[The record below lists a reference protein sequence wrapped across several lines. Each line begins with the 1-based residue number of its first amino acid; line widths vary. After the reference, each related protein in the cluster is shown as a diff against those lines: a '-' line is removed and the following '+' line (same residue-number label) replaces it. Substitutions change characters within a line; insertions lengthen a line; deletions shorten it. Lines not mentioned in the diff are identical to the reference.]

1 MNTQT
6 LITRGGPLAVLAA
19 VVALAAAPAASQAA
33 NTPNC
38 VPASNIQ
45 AIIDD
50 SGSMASEDPSKF
62 RTALLDAFANLSQN
76 NGKILGGIEFGS
88 APNVLFAPGTIPGVI
103 PAMQASFLQVDAD
116 NGGTDYQEAFA
127 SATAL
132 NGTANAR
139 IFLTDGQPD
148 SYPSSH
154 LSPLIK
160 TYVVGIGDFAATT
173 EGSNTLLRLAAETG
187 GPLPFLVQDSSQVQ
201 PVAAGISAAVNCK
214 TPPQTFTKTFTKAG
228 QQVTYAFK
236 PDGSTADIL
245 ISWNTSSSVLDPT
258 QFTVVG
264 GKKGKKGKKGSA
276 SLATLLKKG
285 KAKVKRVRGTEKK
298 GATFATVSLRG
309 LKKGKKV
316 KFKVKAASLVI
327 PTVGTTQI
335 IK

>member
-6 LITRGGPLAVLAA
+6 LITRGGPLAVLTA

-33 NTPNC
+33 VTPNC

-50 SGSMASEDPSKF
+50 SGSMASEDPEKF
-62 RTALLDAFANLSQN
+62 RTALLNAFANLSQN
-76 NGKILGGIEFGS
+76 NGKILGGIEFGTS
-88 APNVLFAPGTIPGVI
+88 PNVLFAPGTIPGII
-103 PAMQASFLQVDAD
+103 PAMQASFLQVDAN

-139 IFLTDGQPD
+139 IFLTDGAPD
-148 SYPSSH
+148 AYPTSH
-154 LSPLIK
+154 LSPKIK

-173 EGSNTLLRLAAETG
+173 SGTNTLLSLAADTG
-187 GPLPFLVQDSSQVQ
+187 GPLPFLIQDSSQVQ
-201 PVAAGISAAVNCK
+201 PVAGAISAAINCK
-214 TPPQTFTKTFTKAG
+214 TPPLTFTKTFTKQG
-228 QQVTYAFK
+228 EQVTYAFK
-236 PDGSTADIL
+236 PEGSTADIL
-245 ISWNTSSSVLDPT
+245 ISWNTSSSALDPT
-258 QFTVVG
+258 QFTVAG
-264 GKKGKKGKKGSA
+264 GGKKGKKGSA

-298 GATFATVSLRG
+298 GTTFATVSLRG

-316 KFKVKAASLVI
+316 KFKVKAATLLI
-327 PTVGTTQI
+327 PTIGTTQI

>member
-6 LITRGGPLAVLAA
+6 LITRGGPLAVLTAI
-19 VVALAAAPAASQAA
+19 VALAAAPAASQAA

-38 VPASNIQ
+38 VPATNIQ

-50 SGSMASEDPSKF
+50 SGSMSGEDPNKF

-76 NGKILGGIEFGS
+76 NGTILGGIEFGTS
-88 APNVLFAPGTIPGVI
+88 PNVLFAPGTIPGII
-103 PAMQASFLQVDAD
+103 PAMQASFLQVDAN

-132 NGTANAR
+132 NGTADAR
-139 IFLTDGQPD
+139 IFLTDGAPD
-148 SYPSSH
+148 SYPTTH
-154 LSPLIK
+154 LSPKVK
-160 TYVVGIGDFAATT
+160 TYVVGIGDFAASAGGNSVLTQI
-173 EGSNTLLRLAAETG
+173 AAETG

-201 PVAAGISAAVNCK
+201 PVAAGISAAINCK
-214 TPPQTFTKTFTKAG
+214 TPPLTFTKTFTKAG
-228 QQVTYAFK
+228 EQVTYAFK
-236 PDGSTADIL
+236 PEGSTADIL

-258 QFTVVG
+258 QFTVASG
-264 GKKGKKGKKGSA
+264 GKKGKKGSA

-316 KFKVKAASLVI
+316 KFKVKAATLVI
-327 PTVGTTQI
+327 PTIGTTQI